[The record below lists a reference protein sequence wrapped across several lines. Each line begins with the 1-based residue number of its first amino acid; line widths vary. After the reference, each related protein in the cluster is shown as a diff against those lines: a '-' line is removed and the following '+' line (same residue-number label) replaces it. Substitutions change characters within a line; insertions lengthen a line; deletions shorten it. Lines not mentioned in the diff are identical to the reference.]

1 MIQEKELTFLA
12 QRTDKEHTH
21 DGHRK
26 RLRQKYRQ
34 GGLDVL
40 SDHEVLELLLGFT
53 IPRGDTNPAGH
64 ALMQRFGRLSGVLDA
79 SERDLQQIHGVG
91 PQSAFWLHL
100 IPEIARRYSLDKLG
114 ERPRLATCQHA
125 CEYAQALMM
134 GKRTEE
140 LYLLCLDTRFRLNCA
155 IKLQRGTVDSVPV
168 YTREVVSGALQGN
181 AKNAILVHNHPSG
194 AVQPS
199 QQDIVMTQQVL
210 QALETI
216 KVHLLDHLIVGEGA
230 CYSFTQSQ
238 PVTFA
243 PHEKDLAYAAE
254 EEW

>member
-1 MIQEKELTFLA
+1 MA
-12 QRTDKEHTH
+12 QRKEQAHTH

-40 SDHEVLELLLGFT
+40 SDHEVLELLLGCT

-64 ALMQRFGRLSGVLDA
+64 ALMQRFGRLSSVLEA
-79 SERDLQQIHGVG
+79 SERELQQIHGVG
-91 PQSAFWLHL
+91 PMSAFWLHL
-100 IPEIARRYSLDKLG
+100 IPEIARRYSMDKLG
-114 ERPRLATCQHA
+114 ERPRLATCQQA
-125 CEYAQALMM
+125 CAYAQALMM

-140 LYLLCLDTRFRLNCA
+140 LYLLCLDTRFRLNSA
-155 IKLQRGTVDSVPV
+155 VKLQRGTVDSVPV
-168 YTREVVSGALQGN
+168 YTREVVSAALQGN

-194 AVQPS
+194 AVKPS
-199 QQDIVMTQQVL
+199 QQDIAMTQRVL

-216 KVHLLDHLIVGEGA
+216 KVHLLDHLIVGEGM

-238 PVTFA
+238 PVSFA
-243 PHEKDLAYAAE
+243 PQEKDLAYAAE
-254 EEW
+254 EEG

>member
-1 MIQEKELTFLA
+1 MA
-12 QRTDKEHTH
+12 QRKVENPH

-26 RLRQKYRQ
+26 RLREKYWQ

-40 SDHEVLELLLGFT
+40 SDHEVLELLLGCI

-64 ALMQRFGRLSGVLDA
+64 ALMHHFGSLSNVLDA
-79 SERDLQQIHGVG
+79 SERDLKKIQGVG

-100 IPEIARRYSLDKLG
+100 IPEIARRYSLDRLG
-114 ERPRLATCQHA
+114 KKPRLATCQHA
-125 CEYAQALMM
+125 CEYARALML
-134 GKRTEE
+134 GKQAEE
-140 LYLLCLDTRFRLNCA
+140 LYLLCLDTRFGLNCA
-155 IKLQRGTVDSVPV
+155 VKLQRGTVDSVPV

-181 AKNAILVHNHPSG
+181 AKHAILVHNHPSG
-194 AVQPS
+194 NARPS
-199 QQDIVMTQQVL
+199 QQDVVMTQQVL

-216 KVHLLDHLIVGEGA
+216 RVHLLDHLIVGDGV

-238 PVTFA
+238 LVTFA
-243 PHEKDLAYAAE
+243 AEEKDLAYAAE